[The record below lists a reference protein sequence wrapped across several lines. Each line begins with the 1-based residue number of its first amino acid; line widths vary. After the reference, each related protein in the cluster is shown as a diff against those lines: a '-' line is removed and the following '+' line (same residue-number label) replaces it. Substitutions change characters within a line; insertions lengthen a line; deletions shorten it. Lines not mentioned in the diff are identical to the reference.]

1 MPELEKPDPLDGLSD
16 SQLELVLQNLQSE
29 KSRRQA
35 ERSAKGE
42 IIYLQLIADEGEDTT
57 AMKRELEAEHRRH
70 NPQDANKIIDWIER
84 IIIAPPPR
92 DPSTE
97 WHGQQVDPEAEA
109 K

>member
-1 MPELEKPDPLDGLSD
+1 MSEPEKPDPLDGLSA